1 MSCIPHV
8 FSRLPP
14 PHCCPLPA
22 PAPWRKATPAT
33 RRQRTRHRQ
42 FAAISVTAQ
51 EALEIEQQYLL
62 SNQQILVV
70 REQNQHFYGRLSD
83 KNGRHDKAEVEIFP
97 QAPGLFV
104 TRRGATFAFSN
115 AGEHVVIDDA
125 QYLPGLRMPA
135 DSRTRHARSKAAHSV
150 RLVSR

>member
-1 MSCIPHV
+1 MHIP
-8 FSRLPP
+8 RLFPFAAAA
-14 PHCCPLPA
+14 LLSLA
-22 PAPWRKATPAT
+22 SALAQATPQPAD
-33 RRQRTRHRQ
+33 
-42 FAAISVTAQ
+42 SVRVTVSSPHHVTTQ

-62 SNQQILVV
+62 PNQQILVV

-83 KNGRHDKAEVEIFP
+83 KNQRHDKAEVELFP

-104 TRRGATFAFSN
+104 TRHGATIAFRN

-135 DSRTRHARSKAAHSV
+135 GSRTAVRLEGAHSV

>member
-1 MSCIPHV
+1 MHTP
-8 FSRLPP
+8 RLFPFAAAA
-14 PHCCPLPA
+14 LLSLA
-22 PAPWRKATPAT
+22 SASALAQATPQHADSVRVT
-33 RRQRTRHRQ
+33 VSSPH
-42 FAAISVTAQ
+42 SVTAQ
-51 EALEIEQQYLL
+51 EVLEIEQQYLL

-135 DSRTRHARSKAAHSV
+135 DSRTAMRLEGAHSV